1 MIDNKTSPSWVE
13 KMINSF
19 TAKLNT
25 LYSQKENKYG
35 HIFRLKT
42 ANIDFLTIE
51 EMVPTHLPFVSLFV
65 DINFSRFEIELVYQK
80 ITLLKNLLDDIA
92 LINSSRTSQLLKPKT
107 RIMTRKDKS
116 QLMSLNRF
124 SMSNINKLKKAT
136 IKDYFNFLRNTI
148 RLKTLMIKKKFSKEK
163 ALSIILNDEYS
174 DNIILRHMPQDL
186 IDLEESQAKLIPD
199 KMSDRPMNSQNI
211 KSMKSNAKQRMIF
224 GKNDESFTEKGSYGG
239 NVKGLKSSENVISS
253 KGQSGQGKE
262 KSSKKKSSKS
272 GSNIYLYKFCNWL
285 R

>member
-1 MIDNKTSPSWVE
+1 MFSDSSASPSWVE

-65 DINFSRFEIELVYQK
+65 DINFSRFEVELVYQK

-107 RIMTRKDKS
+107 RIMTKKDKS

-124 SMSNINKLKKAT
+124 SMSDINKLKKAT

-148 RLKTLMIKKKFSKEK
+148 RLKTLMVKKKFSKEK
-163 ALSIILNDEYS
+163 ALSVILNDEFS
-174 DNIILRHMPQDL
+174 DNLILRHMPQDL
-186 IDLEESQAKLIPD
+186 IEINQSETKFIPNKD
-199 KMSDRPMNSQNI
+199 NNRSMTPQNFQTI
-211 KSMKSNAKQRMIF
+211 KSMKSNSKQRMIF
-224 GKNDESFTEKGSYGG
+224 DKNDESFAGKSSGLG
-239 NVKGLKSSENVISS
+239 NKQKLKSSENVIPA
-253 KGQSGQGKE
+253 KKPQ
-262 KSSKKKSSKS
+262 KSAKKSSQS
-272 GSNIYLYKFCNWL
+272 GSKRYI
-285 R
+285 

>member
-1 MIDNKTSPSWVE
+1 MISDNSTSPSWVE
-13 KMINSF
+13 KMISSF
-19 TAKLNT
+19 TAKLDT

-107 RIMTRKDKS
+107 RIMTMKDKS

-124 SMSNINKLKKAT
+124 PMRDINKLKKAT

-148 RLKTLMIKKKFSKEK
+148 RLKTLMVKKKFSQEK
-163 ALSIILNDEYS
+163 ALSVILNDEFS
-174 DNIILRHMPQDL
+174 DNLILRHMPQDL
-186 IDLEESQAKLIPD
+186 IDLEQSQTKFIPNKES
-199 KMSDRPMNSQNI
+199 NSSMTPQNFQTI

-224 GKNDESFTEKGSYGG
+224 DKNDESFGG
-239 NVKGLKSSENVISS
+239 KSPSLANKRGLKSSENVISS
-253 KGQSGQGKE
+253 KGPQKPV
-262 KSSKKKSSKS
+262 KKSSKS
-272 GSNIYLYKFCNWL
+272 GSKTYIYPFNSY